1 MGVLAGSLG
10 TLLLV
15 GSIMLTPFAILV
27 FRPRMMGG
35 GVFGNARRML
45 RDYWPHYLLF
55 LALLWAKGLV
65 NQINH
70 PARGVFGDFT
80 GLIHG
85 IEGNLVHS
93 LQSLFEHAWVTAVL
107 NFNYLFAYTFIIY
120 LGVVLASY
128 ADDRDLA
135 NKFALNYVVI
145 YVLAVPFYIF
155 FNVQVTSD
163 FIPGMRAL
171 LYHAGPQYFMFF
183 TATDPLD
190 NAFPSLHMGIPWGMF
205 LLMWWTMRQRGH
217 TTRTW
222 NYRWF
227 LWFLAFQLIVFAF
240 SILYL
245 GIHWLTDIPGG
256 LLIGL
261 LGAVIVEEVHRGFFG
276 RYTALTGSATAAL
289 ARLLRR
295 FSPRGPRREIGVESA
310 GEETG
315 TKRAT
320 KSP

>member
-10 TLLLV
+10 TFLLL
-15 GSIMLTPFAILV
+15 GSILLTPFAILM
-27 FRPRMMGG
+27 FRPRVMGG
-35 GVFGNARRML
+35 GMLGNARRMV

-55 LALLWAKGLV
+55 LALLWAKGFV

-70 PARGVFGDFT
+70 PVRGVFGDFT

-85 IEGNLVHS
+85 IEGNLVYS
-93 LQSLFEHAWVTAVL
+93 IQMLFEHVWLTAVL

-120 LGVVLASY
+120 LSVVLASY
-128 ADDRDLA
+128 ADDRELA
-135 NKFALNYVVI
+135 NKFALNYVII

-155 FNVQVTSD
+155 FNVQVASD
-163 FIPGMRAL
+163 FIPGMKSL
-171 LYHAGPQYFMFF
+171 LYHAGPEYFMFF

-217 TTRTW
+217 SIRTW

-227 LWFLAFQLIVFAF
+227 LWLVIIQLVVFAF

-245 GIHWLTDIPGG
+245 GIHWITDIPGG

-261 LGAVIVEEVHRGFFG
+261 LGAVIVEEVHRGFFRRYRAATRAVEQRFFRMWRRRSARFRQSAQLRASGAGAGG
-276 RYTALTGSATAAL
+276 RQ
-289 ARLLRR
+289 
-295 FSPRGPRREIGVESA
+295 
-310 GEETG
+310 
-315 TKRAT
+315 AT
-320 KSP
+320 KNP